1 MLDKLYS
8 EFNFR
13 YKINLTMHTE
23 LFKKKKKI
31 NQIY

>member
-13 YKINLTMHTE
+13 YIIHLTLHTE
-23 LFKKKKKI
+23 LLKKKKI
-31 NQIY
+31 NQKY